1 MRTLRRIAEL
11 RSALSEPRRAGQRIG
26 LVPTMGAF
34 HDGHLSLMRRARSEC
49 DVVIVSLFVNPTQF
63 NETGDLAAYP
73 RDEERDSELAAQA
86 GVDYLFVPAVEEMY
100 PSGFA
105 TTVSVAGLSDVLE
118 GEHRGRRHF
127 DAVATVVAK
136 LFNIVGP
143 DAAYFGQKDAQ
154 QVLVIQRMVRDLA
167 LAPRIVVCPTVRE
180 ADGLAMSSRNRRLS
194 GDDRRRAAALHRAL
208 ERLREAVAAGE
219 RDPAAASAPARAEL
233 GAAAIDPDY
242 LEIVSPDDLTSV
254 TSIDGEVLAV
264 IAAHVN
270 GIRLIDNELIQ
281 PVPAGQTGGS
291 YDGRAASPSELTES
305 VA

>member
-11 RSALSEPRRAGQRIG
+11 RSALSETRRAGQRIG

-34 HDGHLSLMRRARSEC
+34 HDGHLSLMRRARAEC
-49 DVVIVSLFVNPTQF
+49 DVVVVSLFVNPTQF
-63 NETGDLAAYP
+63 NEADDLTAYP
-73 RDEERDSELAAQA
+73 RDEERDSELAEQA
-86 GVDYLFVPAVEEMY
+86 GVDYLFVPPVQEMY

-105 TTVSVAGLSDVLE
+105 TTVSVSGLGDVLE

-136 LFNIVGP
+136 LLNIVGP

-154 QVLVIQRMVRDLA
+154 QALVIQRMVRDLA

-194 GDDRRRAAALHRAL
+194 GADRRRAAALHRAL
-208 ERLREAVAAGE
+208 ERLREAVTAGE
-219 RDPAAASAPARAEL
+219 RDPTAARAQALAEL
-233 GAAAIDPDY
+233 DAAAIEPDY
-242 LEIVSPDDLTSV
+242 LEIVTPDGLSPV
-254 TSIDGEVLAV
+254 TSIEGEVLAV
-264 IAAHVN
+264 IAARVN
-270 GIRLIDNELIQ
+270 GIRLIDNELIAA
-281 PVPAGQTGGS
+281 VPTGRAGGS
-291 YDGRAASPSELTES
+291 YDGRASSPSELTES